1 MSGDPANSS
10 QLSLNARQLSPNA
23 RQLSLTLP
31 EVRQGRSLVYRLWND
46 SQTPGSG
53 VLFSYTEPLT
63 LSTREQPMSVAE
75 FLMAYDRGGHAT
87 RPRNGGQT
95 EPRNAAQ
102 GNGG

>member
-1 MSGDPANSS
+1 MSGDPANASS
-10 QLSLNARQLSPNA
+10 RDSC
-23 RQLSLTLP
+23 QLSLTLP

-87 RPRNGGQT
+87 RPRAAGQA
-95 EPRNAAQ
+95 EPRNGQ
-102 GNGG
+102 GQQGKDQ